1 MYRFFALALTGW
13 FLGACQMN
21 HQAPVS
27 LADQVDVP
35 RFMGDWYVIATI
47 PTPFEKGAFNALER
61 YRLTDEGFIDTTFTY
76 NRDGFDGPE
85 KTMRAKGFVR
95 EEGNGAVWGMQFIW
109 PLRADYRVM
118 YVADDYS
125 ATVIGRNQRDY
136 LWIMART
143 PALPQGQLDSLL
155 AFCRSQGYDLSELRM
170 VPQKAAASASA
181 TAKNETA
188 STQLTRLQ

>member
-1 MYRFFALALTGW
+1 MHRFSALAIAGLL
-13 FLGACQMN
+13 LGACQMSP
-21 HQAPVS
+21 QPPVT
-27 LADQVDVP
+27 LADRVDIP

-61 YRLTDEGFIDTTFTY
+61 YRLADGHIDTTFTY
-76 NRDGFDGPE
+76 NKGAFDGPE
-85 KTMRAKGFVR
+85 KAMHAKGFVR

-109 PLRADYRVM
+109 PIRADYRVM

-143 PALPQGQLDSLL
+143 PTLPDAQLESLL
-155 AFCRSQGYDLSELRM
+155 AFCRKQGYDLSDLRM
-170 VPQKAAASASA
+170 VPQTAPEPESAAAGNRKAD
-181 TAKNETA
+181 TRV
-188 STQLTRLQ
+188 TQVQ